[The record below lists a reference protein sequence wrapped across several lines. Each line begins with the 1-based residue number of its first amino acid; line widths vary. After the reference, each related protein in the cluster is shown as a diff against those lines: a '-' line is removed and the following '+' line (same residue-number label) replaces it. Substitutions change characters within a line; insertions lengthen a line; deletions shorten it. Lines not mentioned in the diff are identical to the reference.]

1 VPVNDLSDKRNGRAA
16 PVADSMSFN
25 EICVQRLARA
35 QRPAERARPSPRARR
50 PAPSARVRRRQADAG
65 AGGTSGTVRYHRAT
79 MIVDVPDCLFCGIAA
94 GQIPATIVLDGKR
107 TLAFRDIN
115 PQAPTHVLV
124 IPRDH
129 YNDVAALAEACDGLL
144 AELVSS
150 ARAVAAAEGVE
161 DSGYR
166 VVFNTG
172 ADGGQ
177 TVGHVHAH
185 VLGGRPMTWPP
196 G

>member
-1 VPVNDLSDKRNGRAA
+1 MRGR
-16 PVADSMSFN
+16 DR
-25 EICVQRLARA
+25 I
-35 QRPAERARPSPRARR
+35 PSPGHYDR
-50 PAPSARVRRRQADAG
+50 S
-65 AGGTSGTVRYHRAT
+65 
-79 MIVDVPDCLFCGIAA
+79 VPECLFCGIA
-94 GQIPATIVLDGKR
+94 GGEVPATLVLDGKR
-107 TLAFRDIN
+107 FIAFRDVS

-129 YNDVAALAEACDGLL
+129 YPNVAALASAGDGLL
-144 AELVSS
+144 DELV
-150 ARAVAAAEGVE
+150 AQAHEVAAAEGIA

-166 VVFNTG
+166 LVFNTG
-172 ADGGQ
+172 REAGQ

>member
-1 VPVNDLSDKRNGRAA
+1 
-16 PVADSMSFN
+16 
-25 EICVQRLARA
+25 
-35 QRPAERARPSPRARR
+35 
-50 PAPSARVRRRQADAG
+50 
-65 AGGTSGTVRYHRAT
+65 

-94 GQIPATIVLDGKR
+94 GQIPAEIVLDGKR
-107 TLAFRDIN
+107 TLAFRDIS

-129 YNDVAALAEACDGLL
+129 YPDVAALAAAGDGLL
-144 AELVSS
+144 DELVSR
-150 ARAVAAAEGVE
+150 AREVAVSEGI
-161 DSGYR
+161 DGTGYR
-166 VVFNTG
+166 IVFNTG

-177 TVGHVHAH
+177 TVGHAHAH